1 MSDPPLDLGFAEP
14 ATPFYSGAQTARV
27 LSEAWAAARLY
38 CPACGADRLS
48 PYPNNARV
56 ADLWCAAC
64 GEDDELKATKGRFG
78 RKVVD
83 GAWSAMTERLAA
95 ANTPGRPPLT
105 PSPGREKEGTRAR
118 LPGVGRMR
126 ARPPTSHPGESGMH
140 PCEGRDASLSRSA
153 RSVCS
158 PIP

>member
-14 ATPFYSGAQTARV
+14 ATPFHSGAQTARV

-48 PYPNNARV
+48 AWPNNTRV
-56 ADLWCAAC
+56 ADLWCANC
-64 GEDDELKATKGRFG
+64 GEDYELKATKGRFG

-95 ANTPGRPPLT
+95 ANTPGRPPSHAFSRT
-105 PSPGREKEGTRAR
+105 GEGGDPRPSSGRGEDEGLAAR
-118 LPGVGRMR
+118 
-126 ARPPTSHPGESGMH
+126 
-140 PCEGRDASLSRSA
+140 
-153 RSVCS
+153 
-158 PIP
+158 